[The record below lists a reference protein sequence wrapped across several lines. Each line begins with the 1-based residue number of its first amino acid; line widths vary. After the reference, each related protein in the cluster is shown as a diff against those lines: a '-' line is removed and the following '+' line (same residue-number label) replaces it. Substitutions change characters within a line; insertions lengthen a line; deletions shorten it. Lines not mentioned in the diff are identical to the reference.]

1 MVFFLS
7 KVFVSSKITSLQSVN
22 KNKKLNAFGFESCA
36 SARNTSYGI

>member
-22 KNKKLNAFGFESCA
+22 NNKKLTVFGFESA